1 LGTPKH
7 PGPLMLCILDGWG
20 ERQAK
25 EDNAVALAATPCW
38 DKISKEYPTTTISA
52 SGLDVGLP
60 EGQMGNSEVGHAN
73 LGAGRLVMQTLP
85 KINEAIERN
94 TLGGQL
100 AIVQLVNKLKSSGG
114 VCHLLGLLSDG
125 GVHSHLNHLAALAN
139 VLDKAG
145 IEVLVHAWTDGRDT
159 APKSAIDMVTRF
171 CDAAPN
177 AKLASLC
184 GRFYAMDRDN
194 RWERVEQAY
203 DLIVSGE
210 GEKAADYRA
219 AIEQSYANNL
229 TNEFMPPTRLHEFQ
243 SISENDAIVC
253 GNFRADRV
261 REILRALVAQHFT
274 GFERKARIHPAMV
287 VGMVSYS
294 NNLDEYVQT
303 VFPSEDLRMTLG
315 ETLSKAGLEQ
325 LHIAETEK
333 YPHVTFFFNG
343 GREDPF
349 PGERRIM
356 VPSPK
361 VTTYDLAPEM
371 SAAGVRDAL
380 VDAINNE
387 EFDFVIANFANPD
400 MVGHTGDLQAAITAV
415 ETVDVCLS
423 DVVRAILAKN
433 GTILVTADHGNCEIM
448 RDPETGDPHTAHTTN
463 PVRVILVGSA
473 VATAK
478 LRPGGR
484 LSDIAPTLLDLGGL
498 DKPKEMNGRSLLEKP
513 GDKLG

>member
-1 LGTPKH
+1 MGTTKH

-38 DKISKEYPTTTISA
+38 DRISEEYPSTTISA

-85 KINEAIERN
+85 KINEAIERK

-100 AIVQLVNKLKSSGG
+100 AIVQLVNKLKSTGG

-159 APKSAIDMVTRF
+159 APKSAIDMVARF
-171 CDAAPN
+171 HEAAPK

-194 RWERVEQAY
+194 RWERVERAY
-203 DLIVSGE
+203 NLIVTGE
-210 GEKAADYRA
+210 GETAPDYRS

-229 TNEFMPPTRLHEFQ
+229 TNEFMPPTRLPDYEN
-243 SISENDAIVC
+243 ISENDAIVC

-261 REILRALVAQHFT
+261 REVLRALAARHFT
-274 GFERKARIHPAMV
+274 GFERKARIQPVAI

-294 NNLDEYVQT
+294 SNLDEYVQT
-303 VFPSEDLRMTLG
+303 IFPSEDLKMTLG

-356 VPSPK
+356 MPSPN

-371 SAAGVRDAL
+371 SASGVRDAL
-380 VDAINNE
+380 VDSINKE
-387 EFDFVIANFANPD
+387 EFDFIIANFANPD
-400 MVGHTGDLQAAITAV
+400 MVGHTGDLQAAIKAV
-415 ETVDVCLS
+415 ETVDRCLS
-423 DVVRAILAKN
+423 DVIKAILAKN
-433 GTILVTADHGNCEIM
+433 GSILVTADHGNCEIM
-448 RDPETGDPHTAHTTN
+448 RDPKTGDPHTAHTTN
-463 PVRVILVGSA
+463 PVRVVLVGSS
-473 VATAK
+473 TASLQ
-478 LRPGGR
+478 LRSGGR
-484 LSDIAPTLLDLGGL
+484 LSDIAPTLLDLAGL
-498 DKPKEMNGRSLLEKP
+498 NQPHEMNGRSLLGKS
-513 GDKLG
+513 GDGLG